1 MNTSDSGVSDGAVGV
16 DSVWKRKLGKL
27 LAEAPLADSLLEA
40 LWPLADLLHGEGMED
55 LIGII
60 EDKSAEWCDLIY
72 SPGGGFNLPRT
83 YRLDF
88 AIAIYLYTLAHPSL
102 YSVIN
107 KVMFNPARRTP
118 GAAGAAGV
126 SDDLRACMPYIKFLD
141 AALEA
146 LPPAYV
152 FRGELRRGVRWV
164 YPSPDNHDPKRHFA
178 VGGTIMWYEFKST
191 SKKQEVLT
199 RPHFCGVEPGP
210 RTIFTV
216 EACRGYDIEKFSFF
230 QGVDSEF
237 EVLFRPL
244 SKFKV
249 SHASKNI
256 INPKDTSS
264 LERSGFPDAVA
275 LQQVDDAQEQPQ
287 PAPTPAPASFG
298 PLQYLKG
305 KPLRCSSYYAVGG
318 QTSDDCDLSSWT
330 RNARYGSASL
340 VPKLSQLTP
349 EDSKSFAPWSC
360 WESACSVTNQ
370 WLVFELD
377 APCMIS
383 QIGLTQSSN
392 RPGYNAQS
400 IATVHVGVS
409 STTPD
414 AIENIYSTTLPD
426 QRISWHATSQ
436 PSGFEPMLIDL
447 PESTRKH
454 QAIRYVRLFFAD
466 GWPERGH
473 PNHGPW
479 FVVSQVSFWGSPAL
493 L

>member
-1 MNTSDSGVSDGAVGV
+1 M
-16 DSVWKRKLGKL
+16 
-27 LAEAPLADSLLEA
+27 AEAEAKAKADAEA
-40 LWPLADLLHGEGMED
+40 KAKAD
-55 LIGII
+55 
-60 EDKSAEWCDLIY
+60 AE
-72 SPGGGFNLPRT
+72 
-83 YRLDF
+83 
-88 AIAIYLYTLAHPSL
+88 A
-102 YSVIN
+102 
-107 KVMFNPARRTP
+107 K
-118 GAAGAAGV
+118 
-126 SDDLRACMPYIKFLD
+126 
-141 AALEA
+141 
-146 LPPAYV
+146 
-152 FRGELRRGVRWV
+152 
-164 YPSPDNHDPKRHFA
+164 
-178 VGGTIMWYEFKST
+178 
-191 SKKQEVLT
+191 
-199 RPHFCGVEPGP
+199 
-210 RTIFTV
+210 
-216 EACRGYDIEKFSFF
+216 
-230 QGVDSEF
+230 
-237 EVLFRPL
+237 
-244 SKFKV
+244 
-249 SHASKNI
+249 
-256 INPKDTSS
+256 
-264 LERSGFPDAVA
+264 A
-275 LQQVDDAQEQPQ
+275 LQQVGDALPS
-287 PAPTPAPASFG
+287 SFG

-305 KPLRCSSYYAVGG
+305 KPLRCSSYYGHSKFG

-349 EDSKSFAPWSC
+349 EDSKSLGGSEC

-466 GWPERGH
+466 GWPERKSNTHH
-473 PNHGPW
+473 PPW

>member
-1 MNTSDSGVSDGAVGV
+1 
-16 DSVWKRKLGKL
+16 
-27 LAEAPLADSLLEA
+27 
-40 LWPLADLLHGEGMED
+40 
-55 LIGII
+55 
-60 EDKSAEWCDLIY
+60 
-72 SPGGGFNLPRT
+72 
-83 YRLDF
+83 
-88 AIAIYLYTLAHPSL
+88 
-102 YSVIN
+102 
-107 KVMFNPARRTP
+107 
-118 GAAGAAGV
+118 
-126 SDDLRACMPYIKFLD
+126 
-141 AALEA
+141 
-146 LPPAYV
+146 
-152 FRGELRRGVRWV
+152 
-164 YPSPDNHDPKRHFA
+164 
-178 VGGTIMWYEFKST
+178 MWHEFKST

-249 SHASKNI
+249 SHAAKNI

-287 PAPTPAPASFG
+287 PAPTPAPASWSVHYSAEHKKAFFCNDTSGETTWDAPSAVLAHRASQLVQAEAAKAKQEEEDRKLAMQLQQVQVQLQQKERLVAEAEAKAKADAEAKALQQVGDALPSSFG

-305 KPLRCSSYYAVGG
+305 KPLRCSSYYGRSKFG

-414 AIENIYSTTLPD
+414 AIENIYS
-426 QRISWHATSQ
+426 RSK
-436 PSGFEPMLIDL
+436 DL
-447 PESTRKH
+447 LARH
-454 QAIRYVRLFFAD
+454 
-466 GWPERGH
+466 
-473 PNHGPW
+473 
-479 FVVSQVSFWGSPAL
+479 
-493 L
+493 